1 MYNAVPS
8 QCCMSGFND
17 FLSTIS
23 GFNHLQHKVFAV
35 CQDAATEYRHH
46 NGGFGLL
53 SPIAPVV
60 HYYYKK

>member
-1 MYNAVPS
+1 MLCLPS
-8 QCCMSGFND
+8 VACLGSMTSCLLYLGSITC
-17 FLSTIS
+17 ST
-23 GFNHLQHKVFAV
+23 KVFAV

-60 HYYYKK
+60 HYYYKN